1 MENKKVL
8 LYAGGALV
16 LGAITFFVWS
26 FFQKTTIPIA
36 EKEDSKDESPTGLIG
51 GSKNPRS
58 NYFSSLPTTFEP
70 IATPNVF
77 DNFKL

>member
-26 FFQKTTIPIA
+26 FFQKTTVPIA
-36 EKEDSKDESPTGLIG
+36 EKEDSNSENS
-51 GSKNPRS
+51 GSNP
-58 NYFSSLPTTFEP
+58 FSSMPTTFEP
-70 IATPNVF
+70 IVTPNVF
-77 DNFKL
+77 ANLGL